1 MRRTILLFVLGMFGT
16 GLLNAAISVYLLHDV
31 DKDMI
36 GHSNEAFAGLC
47 GEIVLFTLVIG
58 AGVALLTW
66 LGRLLF
72 HLKGYSPRAK
82 LGLFLGV
89 GVSVLQ
95 YPWDFVGRAA
105 FPKFADTFLSIYL
118 IVAIFACSIVIV
130 RDNFRQTKLRQT
142 QAASFDTR

>member
-1 MRRTILLFVLGMFGT
+1 MLRTIFLFMLGMFGT

-72 HLKGYSPRAK
+72 RLKGSSPRAK
-82 LGLFLGV
+82 LGLFLGI
-89 GVSVLQ
+89 GVSIIQ
-95 YPWDFVGRAA
+95 YPWDFAGRAA
-105 FPKFADTFLSIYL
+105 FPKFADTFLSVYL
-118 IVAIFACSIVIV
+118 IVAILVCSIFIV
-130 RDNFRQTKLRQT
+130 HDSYRRRKLGHA
-142 QAASFDTR
+142 QAVSFDG